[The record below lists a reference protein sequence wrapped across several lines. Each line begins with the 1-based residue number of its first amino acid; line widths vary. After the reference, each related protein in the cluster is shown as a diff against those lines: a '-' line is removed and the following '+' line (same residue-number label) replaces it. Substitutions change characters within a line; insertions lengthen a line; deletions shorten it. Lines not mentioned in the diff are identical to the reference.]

1 MSLELTE
8 GQTFGP
14 RTIKVTRTT
23 LVRYAGA
30 SGDFNPIHYSDCA
43 AREAGIDVFEGQL
56 SGPTAIAFIKGEPV
70 EPAKALRDFAKDHEK
85 LVLKGGYMD
94 GQPLDEAGIKKLADL
109 ESREVLLAKFAGAMK
124 GSMSKAA
131 ALFQAPL
138 SKTVRT
144 VEALRAAQG
153 EAA

>member
-43 AREAGIDVFEGQL
+43 AREAG
-56 SGPTAIAFIKGEPV
+56 
-70 EPAKALRDFAKDHEK
+70 
-85 LVLKGGYMD
+85 MD
-94 GQPLDEAGIKKLADL
+94 GVIAHGMWTMGATLGAVIDWVGGPERVISQRARFTRPVQVPDTKEGAAIEVAAMVRKVSDEAATLAVDVKCNGQSVL
-109 ESREVLLAKFAGAMK
+109 GRVEVG
-124 GSMSKAA
+124 
-131 ALFQAPL
+131 
-138 SKTVRT
+138 VR
-144 VEALRAAQG
+144 RG
-153 EAA
+153 E